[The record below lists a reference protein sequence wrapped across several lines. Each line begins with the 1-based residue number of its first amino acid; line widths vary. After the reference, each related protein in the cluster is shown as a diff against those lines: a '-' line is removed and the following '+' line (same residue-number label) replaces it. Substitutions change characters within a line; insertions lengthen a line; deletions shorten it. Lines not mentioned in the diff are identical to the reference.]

1 MDQDSLLRR
10 QDSINEQANR
20 WQLIKAAR
28 LLVVLEMRLKIF
40 DVRKVRF
47 P

>member
-1 MDQDSLLRR
+1 MDQDRLLRR
-10 QDSINEQANR
+10 QDCINEQANR
-20 WQLIKAAR
+20 WQLIQAAR